1 MEQRRKT
8 VREVLIA
15 SRSVADCGLWVV
27 AVGIYRDKVLL
38 NFDPYLRPPDMN
50 LNLKNFPFLN
60 LVKRTSAHLTS
71 KRDSS
76 SLLIFFFVSYKTG
89 NI

>member
-1 MEQRRKT
+1 MRMKQRSKM

-15 SRSVADCGLWVV
+15 SKSVADYGLQVD

-38 NFDPYLRPPDMN
+38 NFDPYLCPPDMN

-71 KRDSS
+71 
-76 SLLIFFFVSYKTG
+76 
-89 NI
+89 